1 MTRGQKQHE
10 CEGNT
15 TGVVTTSDPKH
26 TMKALAFCSPL
37 MLTEENP
44 WETASKVASIK
55 PGLEWDTNG
64 SGSRDYVDTKTSIRR
79 RVRTSMRGKRRS
91 ENGGLRGLFGQK
103 NLFGWSKIT

>member
-1 MTRGQKQHE
+1 
-10 CEGNT
+10 
-15 TGVVTTSDPKH
+15 
-26 TMKALAFCSPL
+26 

-55 PGLEWDTNG
+55 CGLGWDTDG
-64 SGSRDYVDTKTSIRR
+64 SGGRDHVDTKTSIRR